1 MNIEKLSIAFVGIDG
16 FIHHLIFFCVAEE
29 SLSLQPQMLASKVGF
44 AGCVSFALAKACS
57 FSQVICSMS
66 DPLHHLSHI
75 VPFHDMMKRNN
86 IIVGYGLLLF

>member
-16 FIHHLIFFCVAEE
+16 FNFFCVAEE

-57 FSQVICSMS
+57 FSQGICSMS
-66 DPLHHLSHI
+66 DPSHHLSHI